1 MVRLLSVTAGILMG
15 SLCFVGLAQEA
26 TSEQPVTEQ
35 PVTGPPGTGQPVTGQ
50 PVTPQDC
57 PIVLAEDVSI
67 SKTKKAFAC
76 RQFTDVVRA
85 LRNWNSI
92 DDPKERFDRLSLYIA
107 ALANT
112 GKYAETLVTVR
123 YALRFVRLDPE
134 QMGKLTKMVQVVAN
148 AVPKATED
156 EIFLEVL
163 MNPEN
168 TELNFRLA
176 LAQTANGNS
185 KGLSGTLSRILL
197 YDEDNYLAK
206 DMLSQLNISRG
217 NLPEAEA
224 DLRRIVA
231 DPTIPEQEKAQ
242 AAALLM
248 QLEDI
253 RSPHTWT
260 KIAGYTWGRAD
271 NPLSISETGKSIV
284 AAFPGVLFDAGE
296 EVTEYYEQSLLG
308 LNYQYALPYQDP
320 QALTAGLTIINKD
333 FQTQEALR
341 MRIALLSLGYNWIAT
356 GDSVS
361 FTLTDIDL
369 GRVSLSKSYKLGGVK
384 TFVRT
389 QTASL
394 SGSLDVTNNA
404 FQSAT
409 TQDKNG
415 NAYGLGL
422 KGSYAAF
429 GGRMIFLPN
438 LSYILTE
445 AKTDTDSTDVFS
457 YSLGTSV
464 PMNAQWTGSL
474 TLKQTET
481 DRDGPDTSV
490 SALTRVDDA
499 FNWTVAFN
507 WRNVGPPNKKVPM
520 VGITYAETKTDSNI
534 INFDTITRDANLALT
549 WVF

>member
-1 MVRLLSVTAGILMG
+1 MARALSITCGLILCAV
-15 SLCFVGLAQEA
+15 SVVGVAQESLPPESIPNA
-26 TSEQPVTEQ
+26 EEQSIAPV
-35 PVTGPPGTGQPVTGQ
+35 
-50 PVTPQDC
+50 DC
-57 PIVLAEDVSI
+57 PVALVEAASI
-67 SKTKKAFAC
+67 SDTKKAFAC
-76 RQFTDVVRA
+76 RQFEDVVLA
-85 LRNWNSI
+85 LRDWNSV

-123 YALRFVRLDPE
+123 YALRFVRLEPE
-134 QMGKLTKMVQVVAN
+134 QMAKLTQMVQVVAN

-163 MNPEN
+163 MDPEN

-176 LAQTANGNS
+176 LAQTANGNT

-197 YDEDNYLAK
+197 YEEDNYLAK
-206 DMLSQLNISRG
+206 DMLSQLNIARG
-217 NLPEAEA
+217 NLAEAES

-231 DPTIPEQEKAQ
+231 DPSIPEQEKAQ
-242 AAALLM
+242 ATQLLL

-253 RSPHTWT
+253 RSPHTLT

-271 NPLSISETGKSIV
+271 NPLSISETGNSLV
-284 AAFPGVLFDAGE
+284 AAFPGVLFDAGT

-308 LNYQYALPYQDP
+308 LNYQYSLPYQSP
-320 QALTAGLTIINKD
+320 QAITAGLTIINKD
-333 FQTQEALR
+333 FQTQAALR

-356 GDSVS
+356 GDSIS
-361 FTLTDIDL
+361 FTVTDIDL
-369 GRVSLSKSYKLGGVK
+369 ARDSLSKSYKIGGVK
-384 TFVRT
+384 TFLRT
-389 QTASL
+389 QKASL

-404 FQSAT
+404 FQSST

-422 KGSYAAF
+422 KGSYAAL

-438 LSYILTE
+438 LSYVLTD
-445 AKTDTDSTDVFS
+445 AKTDPDSTDVFS

-481 DRDGPDTSV
+481 DRDGPDTTV
-490 SALTRVDDA
+490 DDLTRVDDA

-507 WRNVGPPNKKVPM
+507 WRNVGPPNKKVPTI
-520 VGITYAETKTDSNI
+520 GITYTETKTDSNI